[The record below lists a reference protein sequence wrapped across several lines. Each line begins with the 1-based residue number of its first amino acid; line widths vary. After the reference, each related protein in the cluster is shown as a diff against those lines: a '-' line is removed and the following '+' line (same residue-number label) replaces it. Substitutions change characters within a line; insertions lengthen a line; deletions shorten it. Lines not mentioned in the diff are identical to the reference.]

1 MSAEE
6 ALVFFKDQR
15 KIAKQLRA
23 MVEVGLGYLSL
34 GQPTSTLS
42 GGERQ
47 RLKLARHL
55 DDKGSVFILDE
66 PTTGLHASDI
76 KSIMMLFERFVDEGN
91 TVIIIEHN
99 QDVMKNADYII
110 DIGPDGGSSGGE
122 IVFRGTIKDMVKN
135 SSTITAKYIRKSI

>member
-1 MSAEE
+1 MEILDKSAEE
-6 ALVFFKDQR
+6 AP
-15 KIAKQLRA
+15 
-23 MVEVGLGYLSL
+23 L

-47 RLKLARHL
+47 RLKLAKHL
-55 DDKGSVFILDE
+55 DDKGSIFVLDE

-76 KSIMMLFERFVDEGN
+76 KSIMMLFERFVDMGN

-99 QDVMKNADYII
+99 QDVIKNSDYII

-122 IVFRGTIKDMVKN
+122 IVFRGTVKDMVEN
-135 SSTITAKYIRKSI
+135 SSTITAEYMRKSNY

>member
-6 ALVFFKDQR
+6 ALIFFDDQ
-15 KIAKQLRA
+15 KKTAKLLKA

-47 RLKLARHL
+47 RLKLAKHMH
-55 DDKGSVFILDE
+55 DKGNIFILDE

-76 KSIMMLFERFVDEGN
+76 KSIIMLFERFVSRGN

-99 QDVMKNADYII
+99 QDVIKNADYII
-110 DIGPDGGSSGGE
+110 DIGPDGGSCGGE
-122 IVFRGTIKDMVKN
+122 IVYQGTVNGMVES
-135 SSTITAKYIRKSI
+135 SSTITTKYNRKPM